1 MKKLQQIGIWIA
13 LLAYLVIALAF
24 ASEKR
29 SGNICSKIQ
38 VHINDS
44 LEDKFVSEK
53 YIAHFIHDLDQK
65 VLGQPIK
72 KVNIKKLEETITNKP
87 IIKNTE
93 VYFTG
98 TGILHIEIDQRNPI
112 VRVINH
118 KGQNY
123 YLDREG
129 AIITLSSYYASHVLV
144 ASGSIYEFFEIPRT
158 NWLKCP
164 DKMDTQR
171 NNSICEIFSMA
182 KFINSDPFWKSQI
195 EQIYLTKEG
204 EYELIPRVG
213 AHLIKLG
220 PYENFRE
227 KMRNLRVF
235 YKKGLNNVGW
245 NQYLVINLKYDN
257 QIICKK
263 Q

>member
-1 MKKLQQIGIWIA
+1 MKKLKQIGVW
-13 LLAYLVIALAF
+13 LAILGYIVIALSF
-24 ASEKR
+24 VSEKR
-29 SGNICSKIQ
+29 TGNICSKIQ
-38 VHINDS
+38 VHIKDS

-53 YIAHFIHDLDQK
+53 YIKHFIHDLDQK

-72 KVNIKKLEETITNKP
+72 KVNIQELEKSITQKP

-98 TGILHIEIDQRNPI
+98 TGILHIEVDQRNPI
-112 VRVINH
+112 VRIINN
-118 KGQNY
+118 KQQNY
-123 YLDREG
+123 YLDKDG
-129 AIITLSSYYASHVLV
+129 AIIPLSSYYASHVLV
-144 ASGSIYEFFEIPRT
+144 ASGEIYEFFEVPRT

-164 DKMDTQR
+164 SENKEKR
-171 NNSICEIFSMA
+171 NNSICEIFEMA
-182 KFINSDPFWKSQI
+182 KFINADPFWKSQI
-195 EQIYLTKEG
+195 EQIYLTREG

-220 PYENFRE
+220 KYENFKE
-227 KMRNLRVF
+227 KMRNLKVF